1 MIVKLLTV
9 DLLLP
14 GSLSLKDK
22 RFVLS
27 GLKAKLRR
35 RFNVSVSEVEF
46 QDKWQRSRLAVAMV
60 GSSRRSVDAECDR
73 VLRFIE
79 SDHRVLVTES
89 SQELC

>member
-9 DLLLP
+9 DFLLP
-14 GSLSLKDK
+14 GCLSLKEK

-35 RFNVSVSEVEF
+35 RFNVSVSEVEY
-46 QDKWQRSRLAVAMV
+46 QDKWQRSKLAVAMV

-79 SDHRVLVTES
+79 SDHRVVVTES
-89 SQELC
+89 NQEWC